1 MRHEVCSVVVGV
13 LSDLAVDNGDQVD
26 DGQQVCCVESMKTMF
41 PLYAP
46 SAGRVCFVLDLGQIA
61 GEGEVVFE
69 VDDGIA

>member
-1 MRHEVCSVVVGV
+1 MRFAAHAEMVGV
-13 LSDLAVDNGDQVD
+13 LSDLSVD
-26 DGQQVCCVESMKTMF
+26 DGEVVEAGQQVCCVESMKTMF

-46 SAGRVCFVLDLGQIA
+46 SAGRVGFLLALGEVV